1 MSTALNKVSCPEVGP
16 GAVTM
21 RSSSQEEEH
30 IRNTMIRAYSVSQD
44 HLWQRV
50 VPFTEGL
57 VKSPTTLNNIDTY
70 YLSNTLTSSD
80 TLVTVFTA

>member
-1 MSTALNKVSCPEVGP
+1 MKAFSVG
-16 GAVTM
+16 
-21 RSSSQEEEH
+21 
-30 IRNTMIRAYSVSQD
+30 QD
-44 HLWQRV
+44 RPWQRV

-70 YLSNTLTSSD
+70 CLSNTLTSSD